1 MRKPMVISLLLVA
14 ALLMG
19 CARNAPAPSATPP
32 DTDAPAPT
40 AAQTSAATPAQEQE
54 YPITVTDSLGREVT
68 LTQPPQVI
76 VSLTPANTEIVFA
89 LGAGDRVAGV
99 DIVSDYPPEVEAL
112 PDVGDFSGPS
122 IEAIAGLKPDL
133 ILSGNNLQGDAI
145 DRLTELGLTVAA
157 VEASQWD
164 DILVTIEMVGALIGE
179 PQAAAALNQKMA
191 EDLAVITDAVAGAQ
205 PVSVYYVLSY
215 GEYGNWTT
223 GPGTFLDTMITL
235 AGGEL
240 ATRDAPARW
249 LEYNMEDIIRK
260 NPSVLLVSSDL
271 GSIEDFCAAEGYKE
285 LDAVREGRVYLVDAD
300 KTSRPGP
307 RIIEGL
313 EEIAR
318 ALHPE
323 CFE

>member
-1 MRKPMVISLLLVA
+1 MKKPFVVTLLLMA

-19 CARNAPAPSATPP
+19 CAGNTPAPSA
-32 DTDAPAPT
+32 APSETATQAPT
-40 AAQTSAATPAQEQE
+40 ATPALEQE

-76 VSLTPANTEIVFA
+76 VSLTPTNTEIVFA

-99 DIVSDYPPEVEAL
+99 DIVSNYPPEVDAL

-133 ILSGNNLQGDAI
+133 ILSANNLQGDAI

-164 DILVTIEMVGALIGE
+164 DIPATIEMVGALIGR

-191 EDLAVITDAVAGAQ
+191 EDLAAITDAVAGAQ
-205 PVSVYYVLSY
+205 PVSVYYVFSY

-223 GPGTFLDTMITL
+223 GPGTFIDTMITL
-235 AGGEL
+235 AGGESV
-240 ATRDAPARW
+240 TRDAPARW
-249 LEYNMEDIIRK
+249 LEYNMEDIVRK
-260 NPSVLLVSSDL
+260 NPSVFLVSSDL
-271 GSIEDFCAAEGYKE
+271 GDIESLSAAEGYKE
-285 LDAVREGRVYLVDAD
+285 LDAVKEGRVYLVDAD
-300 KTSRPGP
+300 KASRPGP

-318 ALHPE
+318 AIHPE

>member
-1 MRKPMVISLLLVA
+1 M
-14 ALLMG
+14 
-19 CARNAPAPSATPP
+19 
-32 DTDAPAPT
+32 
-40 AAQTSAATPAQEQE
+40 
-54 YPITVTDSLGREVT
+54 T

-133 ILSGNNLQGDAI
+133 ILSGNTAGRRNRLA
-145 DRLTELGLTVAA
+145 DRAGAHGSR

-164 DILVTIEMVGALIGE
+164 NILVTIEMVGALIG
-179 PQAAAALNQKMA
+179 PRLPPRSIRRWRRILRSSPTLLPGPSLSASIMCCLRRVRQL
-191 EDLAVITDAVAGAQ
+191 DDR
-205 PVSVYYVLSY
+205 PRYV
-215 GEYGNWTT
+215 
-223 GPGTFLDTMITL
+223 PGHDDH
-235 AGGEL
+235 AGGREL